1 MLSAQKAA
9 HRTLVEEVRALA
21 KQLTQQELLAPR
33 LRRRLL
39 ILSLLI
45 AYLEER
51 SVLLPA
57 DFDKAREGA
66 SRFFEDLGDGAALV
80 RLLDA
85 LEERFNGPVFTLTD
99 DGTAALAA
107 TNSLTRKHNGKR
119 S

>member
-21 KQLTQQELLAPR
+21 KQLTQQELIAPR

-66 SRFFEDLGDGAALV
+66 SRFFEVLGDGAALV
-80 RLLDA
+80 RLLEA
-85 LEERFNGPVFTLTD
+85 LEERFRSEEHTSELQ
-99 DGTAALAA
+99 
-107 TNSLTRKHNGKR
+107 SLMSISYAVLCFKKKKTKI

>member
-21 KQLTQQELLAPR
+21 KQLTQKELLAPR

-45 AYLEER
+45 AYIEER

-57 DFDKAREGA
+57 DFGKAREGD
-66 SRFFEDLGDGAALV
+66 SRFFEVLGEGAAMV
-80 RLLDA
+80 RLLET
-85 LEERFNGPVFTLTD
+85 LEEGFKGHVL
-99 DGTAALAA
+99 
-107 TNSLTRKHNGKR
+107 SLTEKD
-119 S
+119 

>member
-1 MLSAQKAA
+1 MLSRHDSLPIAIWDDPGACKLMLSAQKAA

-66 SRFFEDLGDGAALV
+66 SRF
-80 RLLDA
+80 RS
-85 LEERFNGPVFTLTD
+85 EEHTSELQSLMRISYAVFCLK
-99 DGTAALAA
+99 
-107 TNSLTRKHNGKR
+107 NKIKQIN
-119 S
+119 